1 VIISPR
7 FFGDDVLESCLTG
20 HRMFAGSGDPP
31 ESVALVQQALDS
43 LGFSVSVDG
52 IFGPETGQAVT
63 AYKTQKGLTPN
74 DPVVGPGTMAALD
87 ADFAHELFDAKAA
100 QLAGTRFDLGTRTG
114 TRVDVEDAFAV
125 CEFEN
130 GVCVEV
136 GHIVAFAMPAAFYS
150 AWTAAGGAE
159 GSFGLPASDPVEFD
173 ELRSTQEFTLST
185 LVVAEAP
192 PDDVGFHPR
201 IERASVHLPAAR
213 ALAASG
219 GDDTVAI
226 GYHKRYLAA
235 GLDFDDPM
243 NPSEVFAEP
252 YADLFAATPSPLKIG
267 FSGDKSAGVAAP
279 NMEIS
284 GLSRRLGTVSGNI
297 DAFVPTSA
305 ASAPRFDISQYF
317 PDSATLLGGIKLK
330 DLTGLFET
338 PPLTDTTSDGVPQLK
353 VDTTQAPQVRTFLRW
368 SPKVTANT
376 LNIGDVLQFAFDG
389 GSAGQ
394 AGGSFSLE
402 SQTVT
407 GLPPVE
413 PSAYTS
419 GKLTHFKLAF
429 APGGDALVT
438 VFFSEFSFRAENGRK
453 PDVTIK
459 LAADAIKLGGD
470 LDFLQVLMEKLR
482 DILGSGPSVKIEGG
496 TITAGYSV
504 AVPTISIGVFSLE
517 NIRVGASVLVPLTG
531 SDPTAF
537 RFAFAEKD
545 HPFTLTVEL
554 LGGGGFFAIE
564 VNSTGIQ
571 VIELAVEA
579 GANVCFDLA
588 GLASGNAHV
597 MVGIFFHYAATGDTS
612 ITGYLR
618 AGAEL
623 TVLQLVS
630 LHVEFYAGLTYIAK
644 QHVIYASVSVMV
656 DVAVSVLH
664 TSVTLSLERKF
675 AVPGASSQM
684 PMLAEAVAGKVAVGD
699 VMTPEDWAQYAQA
712 FA

>member
-1 VIISPR
+1 MIISPR

-31 ESVALVQQALDS
+31 ESVALVQQALAD

-52 IFGPETGQAVT
+52 IFGPETGSAVT

-100 QLAGTRFDLGTRTG
+100 QLADTRFDLGLRTG
-114 TRVDVEDAFAV
+114 TRVDVTDAFAV
-125 CEFEN
+125 CEFQN

-136 GHIVAFAMPAAFYS
+136 GHLVAYAMPTTFLI
-150 AWTAAGGAE
+150 AWSEAGGVD
-159 GSFGLPASDPVEFD
+159 GSFGLPTSDPMELD
-173 ELRSTQEFTLST
+173 ELRSAQEFTFVT
-185 LVVAEAP
+185 LIVLEAAP
-192 PDDVGFHPR
+192 IAVGFYPR
-201 IERASVHLPAAR
+201 IDRASVHLPAAR
-213 ALAASG
+213 ALAATG
-219 GDDTVAI
+219 GDGTVAI

-235 GLDFDDPM
+235 GLDADDPM
-243 NPSEVFAEP
+243 NPAEVFAEP
-252 YADLFAATPSPLKIG
+252 YGDLFSTDPSPLKIS

-284 GLSRRLGTVSGNI
+284 GLSRRLGTVSGDI
-297 DAFVPTSA
+297 AAFVPTSA
-305 ASAPRFDISQYF
+305 ATAPQFDVSKYF

-330 DLTGLFET
+330 DLTSLFEV
-338 PPLTDTTSDGVPQLK
+338 PPLTDPTSEGVPQLK
-353 VDTTQAPQVRTFLRW
+353 VDTTQAPQVRTFLKW
-368 SPKVTANT
+368 NPKVNANT
-376 LNIGDVLQFAFDG
+376 LNIGDVLQFGFDG
-389 GSAGQ
+389 ASAGQ
-394 AGGSFSLE
+394 EAGSFSLE

-407 GLPPVE
+407 GLPPTQ
-413 PSAYTS
+413 PSAYTA
-419 GKLTHFKLAF
+419 GRLTNFNLAF
-429 APGGDALVT
+429 APGGSALVT
-438 VFFSEFSFRAENGRK
+438 VSFSEFSFLAEKGRK
-453 PDVTIK
+453 PDVRIK
-459 LAADAIKLGGD
+459 LASDAIKLGGQ
-470 LDFLQVLMEKLR
+470 LDFLQILMKKLQ
-482 DILGSGPSVKIEGG
+482 DIFGTGPSVKIEDG

-517 NIRVGASVLVPLTG
+517 NIRVGASVIIPLSGT
-531 SDPTAF
+531 DPTAF
-537 RFAFAEKD
+537 RFAFAEED

-554 LGGGGFFAIE
+554 LGGGGFFALA
-564 VNSTGIQ
+564 VDSTGIEA
-571 VIELAVEA
+571 IELAVAA

-597 MVGIFFHYAATGDTS
+597 MVGIFFHYDAATDTS

-630 LHVEFYAGLTYIAK
+630 LHVEFYAGLTYIED

-656 DVAVSVLH
+656 DVAVGLLH
-664 TSVTLSLERKF
+664 TGVTLSLERKF
-675 AVPGASSQM
+675 AVPGPSGPM
-684 PMLAEAVAGKVAVGD
+684 PMLAEAIAGRVGISD
-699 VMTPEDWAQYAQA
+699 VMAPEDWAQYAQA